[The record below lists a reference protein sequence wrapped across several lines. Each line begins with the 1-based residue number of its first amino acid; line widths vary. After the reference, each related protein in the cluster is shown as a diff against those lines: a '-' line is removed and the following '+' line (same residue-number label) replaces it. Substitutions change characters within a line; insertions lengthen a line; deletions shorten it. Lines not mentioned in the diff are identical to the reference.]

1 MRLEWQAIREIGDRK
16 VSVKLAVEV
25 EGQLASDAKR
35 ATQYLDQARQTL
47 DPAFWKDD
55 PEPRAEDPRQMDD
68 EPQVQGEPSRLRT

>member
-35 ATQYLDQARQTL
+35 ATQYLDEARQTL
-47 DPAFWKDD
+47 DPAFW
-55 PEPRAEDPRQMDD
+55 EDD
-68 EPQVQGEPSRLRT
+68 EPRGAESTETLTFPDDGGRGGTG

>member
-47 DPAFWKDD
+47 DPAFWKNEDD
-55 PEPRAEDPRQMDD
+55 P
-68 EPQVQGEPSRLRT
+68 QGPEE